1 MTIWAGREPHRN
13 TGSWGK
19 NCKNKYLGKK
29 GTVKEVRIKVA
40 GQMYQTNKK
49 LSNLFLSQATSN

>member
-1 MTIWAGREPHRN
+1 MGKMRNGGGELSICVGREPHRN

-29 GTVKEVRIKVA
+29 VMVKKVRIKV
-40 GQMYQTNKK
+40 
-49 LSNLFLSQATSN
+49 L

>member
-1 MTIWAGREPHRN
+1 MTIWAGRVPHRN

-29 GTVKEVRIKVA
+29 GMVKKVRIKV
-40 GQMYQTNKK
+40 
-49 LSNLFLSQATSN
+49 L